1 MGDLHEKV
9 PRLRRR
15 YVPRKNSL
23 RAVKF
28 IVFVMDHKWTGNPE
42 ARAALI
48 KIVAGAP
55 RRPIKKSP
63 TSLSGAK
70 EGQSARGLSF
80 RAAWTTRE
88 SHHGSGSTQRVES
101 DSEADA

>member
-1 MGDLHEKV
+1 
-9 PRLRRR
+9 
-15 YVPRKNSL
+15 
-23 RAVKF
+23 
-28 IVFVMDHKWTGNPE
+28 MDRQSRSW
-42 ARAALI
+42 AALI

-80 RAAWTTRE
+80 RAARTTRE
-88 SHHGSGSTQRVES
+88 SRHGSGSTQRVES
-101 DSEADA
+101 DSEADAEFHPLNGKPRRVRSIQSVLEKAREDHELQSE